1 MKDRNLALI
10 VDDSELNR
18 SMLADILSD
27 EYDII
32 EAENGL
38 EAISQFEKHQFDI
51 SLVLLDIVM
60 PEMDGFEVLAIMS
73 KNKWIERVP
82 VIIISAESS
91 SSYIDNAYDLGA
103 TEFISRPFD
112 PKTVQRRASNTVM
125 LYSKQNMLE
134 NMVTEQMLDKEKSN
148 LIMVELLSHIVELR
162 NGESGMHVLN
172 IRSIT
177 KMLLTQLCR
186 TSDRYASIRSKIS
199 LIANASSL
207 HDIGKISVPEHIL
220 NNPGSLSAD
229 EWVVMKA
236 HSMAGANILESTRYY
251 PDEEL
256 VRVARDI
263 CRWHHERYDGGGYPD
278 ALVGEQIPIEAQ
290 VVALADVYD
299 ALTHKRVYKEA
310 ISHEESMRMILYG
323 ECGAFNPLLLQCLVD
338 IAPQLKSEM
347 DMKSLGRITK
357 EDMLDITRSMMQ
369 TGDVSNRTLA
379 LLEQERTKYQFFAH
393 LSQEIQFEYNVK
405 TDLLMLSEWGA
416 EMLGLS
422 SIVPNPL
429 GHVRLHQ
436 IIMRED
442 LLSLRDLILSATPD
456 NPNVSSSYLLHV
468 NNQKRWHKI
477 LARPLWLGNDEEAL
491 TGFIGKCVDVHE
503 EQLKLDRLVRQASTD
518 PLTGMFHREAARQAI
533 LPQLERHEHDEK
545 RFALMLFDLDQ
556 FKTANDSYGHLFG
569 DKILKQMAL
578 RVQRSVRESD
588 VTARIGGDEFLVFI
602 EYEDDPCA
610 ACKRVFE
617 SLASSSDEYPMT
629 VSMGVALFP
638 AHATCYDDLFHRA
651 DQALYAAKQLGRD
664 RCCFYEDSMAGLLS
678 VLSEI
683 CRQDQEPEPEPE
695 NLEGS
700 RR

>member
-60 PEMDGFEVLAIMS
+60 PEMDGFEVLAIMN

-148 LIMVELLSHIVELR
+148 LIMVELLSHIVEFR

-229 EWVVMKA
+229 EWAVMKA

-310 ISHEESMRMILYG
+310 ISHEESMRMILNG

-503 EQLKLDRLVRQASTD
+503 EQLKLDSLVRQASTD
-518 PLTGMFHREAARQAI
+518 PLTGMFDKQRHICKTLFNLFQAVRCLFACCGNFRDFRGQLCVLFNLMFRQEIHGFRCLFQIMDFRPLLIAPAFLRLDTVLNINEQTNAAAI
-533 LPQLERHEHDEK
+533 CARSFRSAGAFAAYPFADSFLCIICAEGFKAGKPFLSGSAAGNVFT
-545 RFALMLFDLDQ
+545 RFYLIA
-556 FKTANDSYGHLFG
+556 
-569 DKILKQMAL
+569 
-578 RVQRSVRESD
+578 RS
-588 VTARIGGDEFLVFI
+588 F
-602 EYEDDPCA
+602 
-610 ACKRVFE
+610 
-617 SLASSSDEYPMT
+617 
-629 VSMGVALFP
+629 
-638 AHATCYDDLFHRA
+638 
-651 DQALYAAKQLGRD
+651 
-664 RCCFYEDSMAGLLS
+664 
-678 VLSEI
+678 
-683 CRQDQEPEPEPE
+683 
-695 NLEGS
+695 
-700 RR
+700 